1 MAKELGPTTDFQIS
15 PPTPGWSQVESR
27 PMGHSSPRQWVGN
40 ASTHWVTCIMYSF
53 GRPIA
58 IPNRSENE
66 SHSGT
71 QQTRRMQQLFS
82 VCWWLSRSAFC
93 FLVGANPQ
101 LFESFFGDKFASS
114 AALAVLLCT
123 YVLPYPSLH
132 FRGIWPYCL
141 RTGPPACQL
150 TVHTARISASGWPPP
165 GWMVRAFIVL
175 ATE

>member
-71 QQTRRMQQLFS
+71 QQTRRMQQLFT

-93 FLVGANPQ
+93 FLVGAKPPIIVVRVILWRQ
-101 LFESFFGDKFASS
+101 VRLFSSARRS
-114 AALAVLLCT
+114 AALYLRAAVSLFSFSRHMALLFKNWTAC
-123 YVLPYPSLH
+123 LPAH
-132 FRGIWPYCL
+132 
-141 RTGPPACQL
+141 
-150 TVHTARISASGWPPP
+150 SAYSKDIG
-165 GWMVRAFIVL
+165 
-175 ATE
+175 